1 MLSFGLP
8 LVSRAQVA
16 AAAAVDNAIRVSYSI
31 CITVSGKSI
40 VFSVTCTPVSVVHSP
55 HTPGT
60 MSGTLPV
67 RFRPTPSRFSRGMQE
82 LCSPP
87 WCHME
92 NALCSS
98 ENFHLCRSVWLWLQ
112 HKFDVSSSQCS
123 MLRSGLWSVCR
134 QESQHLLYL
143 QLVNIWAGIRTSVS
157 PTRIQ

>member
-16 AAAAVDNAIRVSYSI
+16 AAAAVHNAIRVSYSI

-40 VFSVTCTPVSVVHSP
+40 DFSVTCTPVSVVHSP

-82 LCSPP
+82 VAA
-87 WCHME
+87 H
-92 NALCSS
+92 
-98 ENFHLCRSVWLWLQ
+98 H
-112 HKFDVSSSQCS
+112 DVTWRTPYAAQ
-123 MLRSGLWSVCR
+123 
-134 QESQHLLYL
+134 
-143 QLVNIWAGIRTSVS
+143 RTSICAGLSDFDYSTNLMFHQANAACCAVACEAYAGRKANICFTYS
-157 PTRIQ
+157 